1 MYTYVDFPYKLI
13 LLRCEKHQYGLDFD
27 LCIVY
32 FTDEN
37 SQSRTQDQYN
47 QPYSV
52 RLMDTTGCSR
62 RNSKH
67 ADFWQNY

>member
-1 MYTYVDFPYKLI
+1 MYTYVRLSIQTDIITLWEAPI
-13 LLRCEKHQYGLDFD
+13 RVPD
-27 LCIVY
+27 LCILY

-37 SQSRTQDQYN
+37 SQSRTQDQYS